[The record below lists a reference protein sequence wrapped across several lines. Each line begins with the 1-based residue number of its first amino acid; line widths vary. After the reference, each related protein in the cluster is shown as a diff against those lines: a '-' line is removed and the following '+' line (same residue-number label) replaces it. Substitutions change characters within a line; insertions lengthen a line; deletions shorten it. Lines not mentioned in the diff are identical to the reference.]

1 MIDSMKTSE
10 DIAVERNAIK
20 GIGTVKA
27 CLNAKKHMPASK
39 ILHRKTQF
47 CNHNLEEV
55 SGLLRV
61 LMQVVSLCRIWLLFI
76 MK

>member
-1 MIDSMKTSE
+1 MIDSMKISE

-20 GIGTVKA
+20 GIGTDKA
-27 CLNAKKHMPASK
+27 CLNPKKHMLASK
-39 ILHRKTQF
+39 ILRRKTQF

>member
-1 MIDSMKTSE
+1 MKISE
-10 DIAVERNAIK
+10 DIAIERNAIK

-27 CLNAKKHMPASK
+27 CLNPKEHMLASK

-47 CNHNLEEV
+47 FNHNLEEV

-61 LMQVVSLCRIWLLFI
+61 LMQVVNLCRIWL
-76 MK
+76 

>member
-1 MIDSMKTSE
+1 MKIRE
-10 DIAVERNAIK
+10 DIAIERNAIK

-27 CLNAKKHMPASK
+27 CLNPKKHMLASK
-39 ILHRKTQF
+39 ILHCRTRF

-55 SGLLRV
+55 SRLLRV
-61 LMQVVSLCRIWLLFI
+61 LMQVVSLCRICLLFI